1 MIDKS
6 DERILRRILFYCN
19 EVEAS
24 ISRYGD
30 NVKTF
35 EDDSDFYRSV
45 SMCIMQVGEIS
56 KHLSVAFREETK
68 DTIPWREIR
77 GLRNLF
83 AHDYDAM
90 NAFDIFETAKTTIPT
105 MKQFCESYLEEHP

>member
-1 MIDKS
+1 MIEKS
-6 DERILRRILFYCN
+6 DERILRRILYYCN

-24 ISRYGD
+24 ISRYGNNMEIFEND
-30 NVKTF
+30 N
-35 EDDSDFYRSV
+35 DFYRSV

-56 KHLSVAFREETK
+56 KHLSADFRELTN

-83 AHDYDAM
+83 AHDYDSM
-90 NAFDIFETAKTTIPT
+90 NAFDIFDTAKTTIPT
-105 MKQFCESYLEEHP
+105 MKKFCEKYLEEK